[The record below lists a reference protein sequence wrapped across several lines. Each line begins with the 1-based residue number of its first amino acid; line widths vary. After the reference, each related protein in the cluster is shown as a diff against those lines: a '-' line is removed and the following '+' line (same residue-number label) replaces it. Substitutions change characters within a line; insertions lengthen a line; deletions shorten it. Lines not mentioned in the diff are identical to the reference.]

1 MLTMLTCF
9 EIDDPADSPSSH
21 APDSAPRQPRINM
34 RRVDY
39 RPAVLAAGLTLL
51 LAFGQFLPPVSFFA
65 SVVHYLPL
73 HTILEMLS
81 IQWLSWC

>member
-1 MLTMLTCF
+1 MLTCF

-51 LAFGQFLPPVSFFA
+51 LAFGQFLPPVSFLLR
-65 SVVHYLPL
+65 SS
-73 HTILEMLS
+73 TIS
-81 IQWLSWC
+81 PYTPFWKCCQFSG